1 MSFRPFAG
9 SLSTALLLA
18 SFLSA
23 AAPAALARAAQ
34 AHDGHSEHA
43 APASDAKQKSSGDP
57 YLLDTDPVSGKSLGP
72 VDKQVTVVLEGRE
85 FRFANAQNADAFKA
99 SPEKYTPA
107 VDAKLIAQQMP
118 LYPMDTCVVSG
129 DKLGKPGTAYDFVY
143 RNRLVRLSSKDHMA
157 TFLKDPPKFL
167 SKLDAAV
174 IERQKA
180 GYKLTTCVVS
190 GEKLGGEM
198 GDPIDHVF
206 GNRLVRFCCK
216 SCVKDFGKDPLK
228 YFALLDA
235 GAKDKSGKGATDKS
249 ASYTCPMHA
258 DVVKDKPGTC
268 PKCGMDLVKKK

>member
-9 SLSTALLLA
+9 SLSAVVLLG
-18 SFLSA
+18 SFIFA
-23 AAPAALARAAQ
+23 AAPAARAWAALAQ
-34 AHDGHSEHA
+34 DGHGEHA
-43 APASDAKQKSSGDP
+43 AAAADAKQKAGGDP

-72 VDKQVTVVLEGRE
+72 VDKQVILALEGRE
-85 FRFANAQNADAFKA
+85 FRFASTQNAEAFKA

-118 LYPMDTCVVSG
+118 LYPLDTCVVTG
-129 DKLGKPGTAYDFVY
+129 DKLGKQGTAYDFVY
-143 RNRLVRLSSKDHMA
+143 QNRLVRLSSKEHLA
-157 TFLKDPPKFL
+157 TFLKDAPKFL

-174 IERQKA
+174 IERQKT

-228 YFALLDA
+228 YLALLDA
-235 GAKDKSGKGATDKS
+235 GAKDKGGKGATDKS
-249 ASYTCPMHA
+249 ASYTCPMHP